1 MESEFCPTF
10 RRVRVAEIARPPRV
24 GDEGKPRCQ
33 RCIDGGFECQ
43 YGTRLSFLQK
53 NAITAQSGEAGSSA
67 AYRRVQVSSFDP
79 LPAQRLTQRLRP
91 RR

>member
-1 MESEFCPTF
+1 MFSTSGRACLTL
-10 RRVRVAEIARPPRV
+10 VA

-53 NAITAQSGEAGSSA
+53 NAITAQAEAPGPSSG
-67 AYRRVQVSSFDP
+67 AYRRVQVSPVTIFG
-79 LPAQRLTQRLRP
+79 
-91 RR
+91 RRHAPHVC